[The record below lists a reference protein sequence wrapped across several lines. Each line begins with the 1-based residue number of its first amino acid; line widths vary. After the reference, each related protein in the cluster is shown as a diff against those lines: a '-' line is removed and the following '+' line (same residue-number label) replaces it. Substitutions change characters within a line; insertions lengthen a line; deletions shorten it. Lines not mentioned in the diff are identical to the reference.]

1 MKIKEYRSSKRLLK
15 EKNENIHDLFFKDLL
30 KELNKLKSIK
40 YIKYDTRDNVY
51 YNRYITFQVISLD
64 SMEYQIY
71 FTRNGT
77 TLIIGNDRNNTT
89 YYTYNFYED
98 LSDLSD
104 NLKYFVKLV
113 VSEIKR
119 IFLLKEKTMKRRHFR
134 EDIEKY
140 FEVEGKIYV
149 DIHEDSYEEG
159 ELDLVNEYSFS
170 YTRRAKSIT
179 EVLEYV
185 TDYVCS
191 GKKFDK
197 DDWNIGLNGEG
208 TVQGSFLVDEDNTY
222 PSKSQIKDW
231 KEGLI
236 KLFSA
241 SVFFSITT
249 VAGSYPTTEEEFNI
263 EGIREQ

>member
-1 MKIKEYRSSKRLLK
+1 
-15 EKNENIHDLFFKDLL
+15 
-30 KELNKLKSIK
+30 
-40 YIKYDTRDNVY
+40 
-51 YNRYITFQVISLD
+51 
-64 SMEYQIY
+64 
-71 FTRNGT
+71 
-77 TLIIGNDRNNTT
+77 
-89 YYTYNFYED
+89 
-98 LSDLSD
+98 
-104 NLKYFVKLV
+104 
-113 VSEIKR
+113 
-119 IFLLKEKTMKRRHFR
+119 MKRRHFR

-149 DIHEDSYEEG
+149 DIFEDNYEKG
-159 ELDLVNEYSFS
+159 ELGLVNSYSFS

-179 EVLEYV
+179 EVLDYV

-197 DDWNIGLNGEG
+197 NDWNIGSNSQG

-236 KLFSA
+236 KLYIA
-241 SVFFSITT
+241 DVFFNITT
-249 VAGSYPTTEEEFNI
+249 VAGSYPTTEEEFNS